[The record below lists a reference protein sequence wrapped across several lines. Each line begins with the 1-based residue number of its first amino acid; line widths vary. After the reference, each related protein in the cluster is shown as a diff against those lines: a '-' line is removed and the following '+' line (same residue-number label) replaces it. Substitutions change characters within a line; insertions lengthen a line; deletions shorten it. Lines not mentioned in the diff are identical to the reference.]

1 MKRLLFITAMGGH
14 LPSSWSSRIASAR
27 PEPEQL
33 EKLRHH
39 GWRGGWIAPHRAFA
53 YLPLNA
59 KDLTVCVMLAAGMT
73 LAWVSVLDRVGLLWG
88 RIFRYWTEA
97 LGLQTTVFT
106 AVHHLGGHHFPLP
119 YLNLAA
125 GPPDP
130 QIWWISGAV
139 TLALLAVTCFMS
151 EEKLP
156 WIYLLRFLVLLQ
168 GTALVYFV
176 FAAARFPHDLP
187 SYTAGMLYFGIV
199 LISLIPAILGLTFY
213 LFDFSLLKKI
223 WLTLLVARYLTLFIP
238 LQYMLHIYI
247 LQKSILFMPILYFAF
262 GPFLDVLI
270 FVSFY
275 SWGMSWKSQNR
286 LRQS

>member
-1 MKRLLFITAMGGH
+1 
-14 LPSSWSSRIASAR
+14 
-27 PEPEQL
+27 
-33 EKLRHH
+33 LRHS

-73 LAWVSVLDRVGLLWG
+73 LAWLSVLNSVGLLWS
-88 RIFRYWTEA
+88 RIFRYWTQA

-106 AVHHLGGHHFPLP
+106 AVHHMGRHIHFSLP
-119 YLNLAA
+119 YLNLTA

-130 QIWWISGAV
+130 QTWWISGAA

-187 SYTAGMLYFGIV
+187 SYTVGMLYFGII
-199 LISLIPAILGLTFY
+199 LISLVPAILGLTFY
-213 LFDFSLLKKI
+213 LFDFSLLKKV
-223 WLTLLVARYLTLFIP
+223 WLTLLVAGYLTLFIP
-238 LQYMLHIYI
+238 LQYMLHVYI

-270 FVSFY
+270 FVCFY